1 MFHTRNLLA
10 VAAAIPI
17 GACSAL
23 ATKVKRVRDVELCLI
38 DYRWRYLR
46 AQG

>member
-10 VAAAIPI
+10 IAAAIPI

-23 ATKVKRVRDVELCLI
+23 VAELKGMRDVECCLI

-46 AQG
+46 VQG